1 MTLNI
6 LVLQFILDS
15 SNFWDFQLDY
25 EVSMTMTLYDEYFS
39 VSKYFLDV
47 LKKNASIR
55 KDDAKL
61 IAKKIDMENFVI
73 VKIFVLKTC
82 SQICLFKLNFIGLSI
97 D

>member
-1 MTLNI
+1 
-6 LVLQFILDS
+6 
-15 SNFWDFQLDY
+15 
-25 EVSMTMTLYDEYFS
+25 MTMTLYDEYFS
-39 VSKYFLDV
+39 VSKYFLNV

-61 IAKKIDMENFVI
+61 IAKKIDMEIFVI
-73 VKIFVLKTC
+73 VKIFVLKAC

>member
-1 MTLNI
+1 
-6 LVLQFILDS
+6 
-15 SNFWDFQLDY
+15 
-25 EVSMTMTLYDEYFS
+25 MTMTLYDEYFS

-73 VKIFVLKTC
+73 VKILVLKAC